1 MTNLFLW
8 AALGAVLQGPP
19 IGYPADAGFAD
30 AKRDFGARGD
40 GVVDDTASLQKALE
54 GPTRQIFLPEG
65 IYLVSD
71 TLTFGSKKRTLQ
83 GAGRD
88 RTVLRLRD
96 HAPGYGDPKKGK
108 PVLDTRGKTHFA
120 QNFFNYV
127 LDLTIEVGAGNPG
140 AVAVRFHTNNG
151 GGMFRVRLRGRSG
164 AVGLAQTDG
173 PGPGLVRE
181 VSIEGFDVGSL
192 ISGELHSMTFEG
204 LVLEGQKE
212 CGFRNRGNSAFL
224 RGLRSRN
231 SCPAVINEGKSSFLI
246 LVEADLAGG
255 TGGAAVL
262 NTGDA
267 VLFARDLRTTGYG
280 TALQSDGRSIRG
292 PNVEEFTSH
301 EPVALFPGPRK
312 SLRLPIEDPPEI
324 PLDPPSEW
332 ADVTRFSADGE
343 DDRDDTEAIQKAF
356 DSGRSTVFFPRG
368 SSYRISDTI
377 RVRGKVRRILGLP
390 SGLKP
395 VGFPRDEFDA
405 RSNSVRRDPG
415 EKKPVFRVEEGESPV
430 VLFERLFDN
439 YGQYGIMIE
448 HASRRTLVVRSFQ
461 GASTRNTVPGGKAFF
476 EDVGAAPFLFDRQ
489 KVWMRQVNTESYV
502 DNPHILNRGGD
513 LWILGIKTE
522 KDRTIV
528 GTEGGGRTEV
538 LGGFLYKN
546 RERIGPAP
554 AFTSVD
560 SSLSLAYKAI
570 GVPYQVH
577 VEEVRGGEKRQ
588 LTPDRIP
595 TGRPTVPLYA
605 GWKGTGSPLTEP
617 TAPGRLRP

>member
-1 MTNLFLW
+1 MTILPVL
-8 AALGAVLQGPP
+8 AALGAALQGASADFPP
-19 IGYPADAGFAD
+19 GAGFAD

-40 GVVDDTASLQKALE
+40 GIADDTEALRRALE
-54 GPTRQIFLPEG
+54 GPARQVFLPEG
-65 IYLVSD
+65 VYRVSD
-71 TLTFGSKKRTLQ
+71 TLPFGGKKRTLQ

-88 RTVLRLRD
+88 RTILRLRD
-96 HAPGYGDPKKGK
+96 QAPGYGDPKKWK
-108 PVLDTRGKTHFA
+108 YVLDTKGKTHFA

-140 AVAVRFHTNNG
+140 AVAVQFHTNNG

-164 AVGLAQTDG
+164 AAGLAQTEG
-173 PGPGLVRE
+173 PGPGLVRD

-192 ISGELHSMTFEG
+192 MSGELHSMTFEG
-204 LVLEGQKE
+204 LSLEGQKE

-231 SCPAVINEGKSSFLI
+231 SCPAVINEGKSSFLC

-255 TGGAAVL
+255 AGGAAVL
-262 NTGDA
+262 NAGDA
-267 VLFARDLRTTGYG
+267 VLFARDLRTAGYA
-280 TALQSDGRSIRG
+280 TALQSDGRSVRG
-292 PNVEEFTSH
+292 PDVEEFASH
-301 EPVALFPGPRK
+301 EPAALFPGPRR
-312 SLRLPIEDPPEI
+312 SLRLPIEDPPE
-324 PLDPPSEW
+324 PPPDPPSEW
-332 ADVTRFSADGE
+332 ADVTRFGADGE
-343 DDRDDTEAIQKAF
+343 DDRDDTAAIQKAF
-356 DSGRSTVFFPRG
+356 DSGKSTVFFPRG

-377 RVRGKVRRILGLP
+377 RVRGQVRRILGLP

-405 RSNSVRRDPG
+405 RTNSVRRAPG

-461 GASTRNTVPGGKAFF
+461 GASTRNSVPGGKAFF

-489 KVWMRQVNTESYV
+489 KVWMRQVNTESYG

-560 SSLSLAYKAI
+560 SGISLVYKAI

-577 VEEVRGGEKRQ
+577 VEEIRGGEKRQ
-588 LTPDRIP
+588 LAPDRIP
-595 TGRPTVPLYA
+595 TGRPAIPLYA
-605 GWKGTGSPLTEP
+605 GWK
-617 TAPGRLRP
+617 